1 MEKINATIS
10 DVGSKWNPWA
20 QKLSRGFS
28 QVKQY
33 AQEKMGNIEDIT
45 KLPQEYL
52 DLEEVCIIKNFIM
65 FTFINININITLIL
79 ILK

>member
-1 MEKINATIS
+1 
-10 DVGSKWNPWA
+10 
-20 QKLSRGFS
+20 
-28 QVKQY
+28 
-33 AQEKMGNIEDIT
+33 MGNIEDIT